1 MKYAFIFM
9 WMCLGNPCLAWTH
22 GNPTYNGVASTRGG
36 ILDQLDATNTQMM
49 SRTGTFARDNLTNV
63 QVALSNFYIPINPT
77 GVETPPGAA
86 TTVTASIEYPA
97 GVCTQILFSASA
109 SGTIPNGGV
118 LFSDVLTISVPKNA
132 KYWVRQYR
140 TNSSG
145 SVYADGAAAL
155 DTANMGDAVTAG
167 ASGVVDKTVNCTSVT
182 ASYTNGSPL
191 PMAIISVTTV
201 PTVCILGDSIAYYLS
216 VNGNTNGD
224 GGIVAPSI
232 GPTFGYANLA
242 VSGDAAFAFLT
253 NNTQRRKIMPF
264 CSHFIVEYGRN
275 DFFLGQ
281 TLAQLKT
288 SLTSIYALTGGRTF
302 QTTQIP
308 DTTSSD
314 NWTTTGNQTPAA
326 WNADRVTLNDQF
338 RAATFGPALGEFD
351 ATAQVESALDSGKWR
366 VDSPCGP
373 GPGNWTFDGIHPNG
387 CAMGF
392 VSTSGYIDAARIH
405 LP

>member
-1 MKYAFIFM
+1 MCAVFVIIVIFITSQSF
-9 WMCLGNPCLAWTH
+9 GWTH
-22 GNPTYNGVASTRGG
+22 GNPVYQGVASTRGG
-36 ILDQLDATNTQMM
+36 VPDQLDVTNTQMM
-49 SRTGTFARDNLTNV
+49 SRTGSFARSGLTSV
-63 QVALSNFYIPINPT
+63 KVALSNFYIPINPT
-77 GVETPPGAA
+77 GVETAPGAA

-97 GVCTQILFSASA
+97 GVCTQLLFSGSA
-109 SGTIPNGGV
+109 TGSIPNGGV
-118 LFSDVLTISVPKNA
+118 LFSDVLTIAIPKDA
-132 KYWVRQYR
+132 KFWTRQYR

-145 SVYADGAAAL
+145 SVYADGTASQ

-167 ASGVVDKTVNCTSVT
+167 TSGVVDKTISCASVT
-182 ASYTNGSPL
+182 ASFTNGSPL
-191 PMAIISVTTV
+191 PMAIISPTTV
-201 PTVCILGDSIAYYLS
+201 PTVCILGDSIAYFLS

-242 VSGDAAFAFLT
+242 ASGDAAFAFLT
-253 NNTQRRKIMPF
+253 NSTQRRKIFQF

-288 SLTSIYALTGGRTF
+288 SLTAIYALTGSRTF
-302 QTTQIP
+302 QTTQTP
-308 DTTSSD
+308 NTSSTD

-326 WNADRVTLNDQF
+326 WNTDRVTLNDQL

-351 ATAQVESALDSGKWR
+351 ATAQLESALDSGRWR
-366 VDSPCGP
+366 VDTPCGP
-373 GPGNWTFDGIHPNG
+373 GPGNWTFDGIHPDG

-392 VSTSGYIDAARIH
+392 VSTSGYIDTSRIH